1 MSFSSLTRPFLC
13 GAVAALVVADSATS
27 ETTSAPDDQ
36 ANVVANGDF
45 QKGEIGGLPEQWQN
59 AAARPALMP
68 VFRLEENDGRKLLMA
83 TGGGNGECTG
93 YLSQAVPVKLGGTYL
108 YRVVFRMSEDLDP
121 NRNLLFRCVRP
132 GVKNGVF
139 HFRKLDAGWVEGTEK
154 IHFPGE
160 GQTKAEIQVFFRFS
174 ANGKAWI
181 REVSLSQTSPVEPRW
196 VKVACTQGKTDL
208 DSCAKVLD
216 IVGKA
221 GADIVLLTEY
231 MRGGFLPEP
240 VPGPSSELMS
250 AMARKHGMYVAGGIV
265 RKVDEPDRVFNTALL
280 YDRQGKLVGMY
291 DKIHPY
297 SPENNE
303 QGVTPGT
310 KVPVFETDF
319 GKVGIVICYDSW
331 FPDVCQLLALKGA
344 EIVLFPNA
352 GHQPEVLY
360 ARSMDNCVRIVSSAW
375 NLPYSIHDTLGRNIL
390 KPDAY
395 RTAASPNMNTFKD
408 IVHAEVPDSHVKIL
422 MASLDLNCSPSPAY
436 NGGTMMSAPGGK
448 RNRREQLYY
457 LQDEIKQ
464 EINRWW
470 DP

>member
-1 MSFSSLTRPFLC
+1 MSKSSVITTLLFSGFAVLAAAASAEAQTSLTR
-13 GAVAALVVADSATS
+13 GA
-27 ETTSAPDDQ
+27 PK
-36 ANVVANGDF
+36 NVIENGNF
-45 QKGEIGGLPEQWQN
+45 QSGEIGGLPDGWN
-59 AAARPALMP
+59 GASARPSLMP
-68 VFRLEENDGRKLLMA
+68 VFRLEEDDGRRLLMA
-83 TGGGNGECTG
+83 TGSGNGECTG
-93 YLSQAVPVKLGGTYL
+93 YLHQTVAVTLGKTYL
-108 YRVVFRMSEDLDP
+108 YRVVFRMSDDLDP
-121 NRNLLFRCVRP
+121 HKNLLFRCVRP
-132 GVKNGVF
+132 GVKNGILRF
-139 HFRKLDAGWVEGTEK
+139 HKLDDGWIEGTEK

-160 GQTKAEIQVFFRFS
+160 GEAKAEIQAFFRFS

-181 REVSLSQTSPVEPRW
+181 HDVSLSATSPIEPRW

-208 DSCAKVLD
+208 ESCTKALE

-221 GADIVLLTEY
+221 DVDIVLLTEY
-231 MRGGFLPEP
+231 MRGGLLPEP

-250 AMARKHGMYVAGGIV
+250 TMARKYGMYVAGGIV
-265 RKVDEPDRVFNTALL
+265 RKVDQPDRLFNTALL
-280 YDRQGKLVGMY
+280 YDCQGKLAGMY

-303 QGVTPGT
+303 QGITPGT
-310 KVPVFETDF
+310 SAPVFKTDF
-319 GKVGIVICYDSW
+319 GKVGIVICYDIW

-344 EIVLFPNA
+344 EIILFPNA

-395 RTAASPNMNTFKD
+395 RTAASPNMKTFKD

-422 MASLDLNCSPSPAY
+422 IASLDLNCSPSPAY

-448 RNRREQLYY
+448 RNRREQLLY
-457 LQDEIKQ
+457 LHNEIQ
-464 EINRWW
+464 GEIDRWW
-470 DP
+470 E

>member
-1 MSFSSLTRPFLC
+1 
-13 GAVAALVVADSATS
+13 
-27 ETTSAPDDQ
+27 
-36 ANVVANGDF
+36 
-45 QKGEIGGLPEQWQN
+45 
-59 AAARPALMP
+59 
-68 VFRLEENDGRKLLMA
+68 
-83 TGGGNGECTG
+83 
-93 YLSQAVPVKLGGTYL
+93 VKLGKTYL
-108 YRVVFRMSEDLDP
+108 YRVVFRMSDDLDP
-121 NRNLLFRCVRP
+121 HKNLLFRCVRP
-132 GVKNGVF
+132 GVKNGIF
-139 HFRKLDAGWVEGTEK
+139 RFRKLDDGWIEGTEK

-160 GQTKAEIQVFFRFS
+160 GQAKAEIQVFFRFS

-181 REVSLSQTSPVEPRW
+181 RDVSLSETPPIEPRW
-196 VKVACTQGKTDL
+196 IKVACTQGKTDL
-208 DSCAKVLD
+208 KSCAKVLE
-216 IVGKA
+216 IA
-221 GADIVLLTEY
+221 GEADVDMVLLTEY

-250 AMARKHGMYVAGGIV
+250 AMARKYGMYVAGGIV
-265 RKVDEPDRVFNTALL
+265 RKVDDPDRVFNTALL

-303 QGVTPGT
+303 QGITPGT
-310 KVPVFETDF
+310 RAPVFETDF
-319 GKVGIVICYDSW
+319 GKVGIVICYDIW

-344 EIVLFPNA
+344 EIILFPNA

-395 RTAASPNMNTFKD
+395 RTAASPNMKTFKD
-408 IVHAEVPDSHVKIL
+408 IVYVEVPDSHVKIL
-422 MASLDLNCSPSPAY
+422 MASLDFNCSPSPAY

-457 LQDEIKQ
+457 LHSQIEK

-470 DP
+470 E

>member
-1 MSFSSLTRPFLC
+1 LF
-13 GAVAALVVADSATS
+13 GAVVVLAATYPVRS
-27 ETTSAPDDQ
+27 ETISTPKDG

-45 QKGEIGGLPEQWQN
+45 QNGEIGGLPDGWHG

-68 VFRLEENDGRKLLMA
+68 TFRLEKNGGSKLLMA

-93 YLSQAVPVKLGGTYL
+93 YLRQSVPVKLGKTYL
-108 YRVVFRMSEDLDP
+108 YRVVFRMSDDLDP
-121 NRNLLFRCVRP
+121 HKNLLFRCVRP

-139 HFRKLDAGWVEGTEK
+139 RFRKLTDGWTEGAEK

-160 GQTKAEIQVFFRFS
+160 GEAKSEIQVFFRFS

-181 REVSLSQTSPVEPRW
+181 RDVSLAETSPIEPRW

-208 DSCAKVLD
+208 KSCAKVLE
-216 IVGKA
+216 IAGKA
-221 GADIVLLTEY
+221 DVDIVLLTEY
-231 MRGGFLPEP
+231 MRGGLLPEP
-240 VPGPSSELMS
+240 VPGPSSDLMS
-250 AMARKHGMYVAGGIV
+250 AMARKYGMYVAGGIV
-265 RKVDEPDRVFNTALL
+265 RKVDEPDRLFNTALL
-280 YDRQGKLVGMY
+280 YDRQGELVGMY

-303 QGVTPGT
+303 QGITPGT
-310 KVPVFETDF
+310 SAPVFETDF
-319 GKVGIVICYDSW
+319 GKVGIVICYDIW

-344 EIVLFPNA
+344 EIILFPNA

-360 ARSMDNCVRIVSSAW
+360 ARSMDNCVRIISSAW

-395 RTAASPNMNTFKD
+395 RTAASPNMKTFKD

-457 LQDEIKQ
+457 LHNDIEK

-470 DP
+470 E

>member
-1 MSFSSLTRPFLC
+1 M
-13 GAVAALVVADSATS
+13 VV
-27 ETTSAPDDQ
+27 
-36 ANVVANGDF
+36 NGRF
-45 QKGEIGGLPEQWQN
+45 QNGKIGGLPDGWHG

-68 VFRLEENDGRKLLMA
+68 LFQLEECDGRKLLMA

-93 YLSQAVPVKLGGTYL
+93 YLRQSVPVELGETYL
-108 YRVVFRMSEDLDP
+108 FRVVFRMSDDLDP
-121 NRNLLFRCVRP
+121 HRNLLFRCVRP
-132 GVKNGVF
+132 GVKNGIF
-139 HFRKLDAGWVEGTEK
+139 RFRKLDDGWIEGAEK

-160 GQTKAEIQVFFRFS
+160 GEAKAEVQVFFRFS

-181 REVSLSQTSPVEPRW
+181 RDVSLSETSPIEPRW

-208 DSCAKVLD
+208 KSCAKVLE
-216 IVGKA
+216 VAGKA
-221 GADIVLLTEY
+221 DADIVLLTEY
-231 MRGGFLPEP
+231 MRGGLLPEP
-240 VPGPSSELMS
+240 VPGPSSDLMS
-250 AMARKHGMYVAGGIV
+250 AMAREYGMYVAGGIV
-265 RKVDEPDRVFNTALL
+265 RKVDEPDRLFNTALL

-303 QGVTPGT
+303 QGITPGT
-310 KVPVFETDF
+310 SAPVFETDF
-319 GKVGIVICYDSW
+319 GKVGIVICYDIW

-344 EIVLFPNA
+344 EIILFPNA

-360 ARSMDNCVRIVSSAW
+360 ARSMDNCVRIISSAW

-395 RTAASPNMNTFKD
+395 RTAASPNMKTFKD
-408 IVHAEVPDSHVKIL
+408 IVHAAVPDSHVKIL

-457 LQDEIKQ
+457 LHNEIEK
-464 EINRWW
+464 EIDRWW
-470 DP
+470 E